1 MTQYQCNVRIEDN
14 GGGFLIVVRDE
25 ALHVRLVVAAFQT
38 LNDAWRHIVWMY
50 QIESQ
55 SFTVSKKEVPIKD
68 WIDGMKMCGY
78 ID

>member
-1 MTQYQCNVRIEDN
+1 MTKYQYNVRIEDN

-25 ALHVRLVVAAFQT
+25 ALNMRLVVAAFQT
-38 LNDAWRHIVWMY
+38 LGNAWQHIVWMY

-55 SFTVSKKEVPIKD
+55 SFTVGKKEVPVKD